1 MSFCNT
7 TDMKEGFWFAH
18 VRVLRA
24 TLKPIDAK
32 LPESVIDKVH
42 LYDLKLALGRAIPA
56 HIELTGLEYQ
66 AIKSLV
72 YMSTIQIKVSDYYG
86 TPSYYSVMP
95 RAIFDALEV
104 AALNGEEYVDVEK
117 ELFDTMIED
126 YNNKVL

>member
-1 MSFCNT
+1 MSI
-7 TDMKEGFWFAH
+7 
-18 VRVLRA
+18 RILRA
-24 TLKPIDAK
+24 ALKPIDAK

-56 HIELTGLEYQ
+56 HIELTGVEYQ

-104 AALNGEEYVDVEK
+104 ATLNSEEYIDVEK
-117 ELFDTMIED
+117 SLFDTMIED
-126 YNNKVL
+126 YNNKMGI

>member
-1 MSFCNT
+1 MSI
-7 TDMKEGFWFAH
+7 
-18 VRVLRA
+18 RVLMA

-42 LYDLKLALGRAIPA
+42 LYDLKLALGRTIPA
-56 HIELTGLEYQ
+56 HIELTRLEYQ
-66 AIKSLV
+66 AIKSIV

-104 AALNGEEYVDVEK
+104 ATLNGEEYIDVEK
-117 ELFDTMIED
+117 ALFDTMIED
-126 YNNKVL
+126 YNKKMGV

>member
-1 MSFCNT
+1 MSI
-7 TDMKEGFWFAH
+7 
-18 VRVLRA
+18 RVLRA
-24 TLKPIDAK
+24 TLKPIDLK
-32 LPESVIDKVH
+32 LPQSVFDKIE
-42 LYDLKLALGRAIPA
+42 LYDLKLALGRDISA

-104 AALNGEEYVDVEK
+104 ATLSGEEYIEVDK
-117 ELFDTMIED
+117 TLFDTMIED
-126 YNNKVL
+126 YNKKIGL